1 MKTIYKYPLILKDR
15 QQIELPTS
23 AKFLSLQVQ
32 NSTPTM
38 WCMVDTDDLES
49 IKSTYM
55 ASIYIFG
62 TGQEVTCSDDYTFLG
77 TVQQGSYVWHVF
89 TPHHIN

>member
-1 MKTIYKYPLILKDR
+1 MKTIYKYPLILKER

-32 NSTPTM
+32 DGTPTI
-38 WCMVDTDDLES
+38 WCMVDTS
-49 IKSTYM
+49 MQSTYM
-55 ASIYIFG
+55 ASVYIFG
-62 TGQEVTCSDDYTFLG
+62 TGHEVTCSEDCTFLG